1 MTRPIPPSPLSQP
14 SAPLP
19 PLTPLGTSLAFIRSA
34 LFALSFYPLTLPLVL
49 LAILVTPLGWRAVAA
64 VATIWSRL
72 HRFLTRWMLGQKVVI
87 EGTMPDEPRLI
98 ICKHESMFETI
109 DALCLLDRPVVA
121 AKRELIDIPLWGR
134 VARAYGLM
142 IVERTGG
149 ASTMRSIRAA
159 ARAAFAAGRPVL
171 LYPEGTR
178 VPHGERPALRSGF
191 AGLYVLLDCP
201 VVPIAVDSGRLSPR
215 NSFLKRPGVIT
226 YRIGAPVPPRLPRV
240 EAERR
245 VHAAI
250 NALNPPIADG
260 HADALC

>member
-1 MTRPIPPSPLSQP
+1 
-14 SAPLP
+14 
-19 PLTPLGTSLAFIRSA
+19 
-34 LFALSFYPLTLPLVL
+34 LFALFFYPLTLPLVL
-49 LAILVTPLGWRAVAA
+49 LSILVTPLGWRAVAA
-64 VATIWSRL
+64 VATVWSRM
-72 HRFLTRWMLGQKVVI
+72 HRFLARWLLGQKIVI
-87 EGTMPDEPRLI
+87 EGTMPDEPQLI

-142 IVERTGG
+142 IVERAGG
-149 ASTMRSIRAA
+149 AATLRTIRAD

-178 VPHGERPALRSGF
+178 VPHGEQPPLQSGF
-191 AGLYVLLDCP
+191 AGLYVLLDCQ
-201 VVPIAVDSGRLSPR
+201 VVPIAIDSGRVSPR
-215 NSFLKRPGVIT
+215 NSFLKRAGIIT
-226 YRIGAPVPPRLPRV
+226 YRIGAPIPPRLPRA

-250 NALNPPIADG
+250 NALNPPILQG
-260 HADALC
+260 SADAQH